1 MKPAL
6 VLFDLD
12 GTLID
17 SRPGIV
23 HSLRETLTLHNIPLE
38 SDHDFT
44 WCIGASLWKIFEHY
58 LNTTD
63 QHVLSGAVAQYRH
76 IYRDGP
82 MFEYDIYDGVL
93 ETLSTL
99 KDDGA
104 RICIATAKAHEYA
117 REIIDVSKLA
127 PYIDHVYGS
136 ELDGRNVDKRDLL
149 RHVLADE
156 HVAPE
161 LSVMVGD
168 RHHDIDGA
176 LANGVH
182 AVGVLYGY
190 GSAEEL
196 SHAHSTVDSARHLP
210 TALASLVQ
218 LSR

>member
-12 GTLID
+12 GTLVD

-23 HSLRETLTLHNIPLE
+23 HSLRETLTLHKIVLE
-38 SDHDFT
+38 ADHDFT

-58 LNTTD
+58 LGTTD

-82 MFEYDIYDGVL
+82 MFEYDIYDGVID
-93 ETLSTL
+93 TLAAIKS
-99 KDDGA
+99 DGA

-117 REIIDVSKLA
+117 REIIEVSKLA

-149 RHVLADE
+149 RHVLAE
-156 HVAPE
+156 ERIAAE
-161 LSVMVGD
+161 LSVMIGD

-182 AVGVLYGY
+182 AVGVRYGY
-190 GSAEEL
+190 GSAEEIA
-196 SHAHSTVDSARHLP
+196 HAHVCVDLARELPSAI
-210 TALASLVQ
+210 ASIVPQ
-218 LSR
+218 SR

>member
-12 GTLID
+12 GTLVD

-23 HSLRETLTLHNIPLE
+23 HSLRETLTLHNIALDA
-38 SDHDFT
+38 DHDFT

-58 LNTTD
+58 LNTND

-82 MFEYDIYDGVL
+82 MFEYDIYDGVIESL
-93 ETLSTL
+93 ARIKS
-99 KDDGA
+99 DDV

-117 REIIDVSKLA
+117 REIIEVSKLA

-149 RHVLADE
+149 RHVLAE
-156 HVAPE
+156 VRIAPE
-161 LSVMVGD
+161 QSVMIGD

-182 AVGVLYGY
+182 AIGVRYGY
-190 GSAEEL
+190 GLAEEIQ
-196 SHAHSTVDSARHLP
+196 HAHVCVDTAADLP
-210 TALASLVQ
+210 NAIASIVPE
-218 LSR
+218 SR

>member
-12 GTLID
+12 GTLVD

-23 HSLRETLTLHNIPLE
+23 HSLRETLALHTVALE
-38 SDHDFT
+38 ADHDFT

-82 MFEYDIYDGVL
+82 MFEYDIYDGVID
-93 ETLSTL
+93 TLAAI
-99 KDDGA
+99 KADGA

-117 REIIDVSKLA
+117 REIIEVSKLE

-149 RHVLADE
+149 RHVLAGE
-156 HVAPE
+156 RIAPE
-161 LSVMVGD
+161 LSVMIGD
-168 RHHDIDGA
+168 RNHDIDGA

-182 AVGVLYGY
+182 AVGVRYGY
-190 GSAEEL
+190 GSADEIQ
-196 SHAHSTVDSARHLP
+196 HAHVCVDTAAELP
-210 TALASLVQ
+210 RAVASIVSQ
-218 LSR
+218 SR

>member
-12 GTLID
+12 GTLVD

-23 HSLRETLTLHNIPLE
+23 HSLRETLTLHKIVLE
-38 SDHDFT
+38 ADHDFT

-58 LNTTD
+58 LGTTD

-82 MFEYDIYDGVL
+82 MFEYDIYDGVID
-93 ETLSTL
+93 TLAAI
-99 KDDGA
+99 KGDGA

-117 REIIDVSKLA
+117 REIIEVSKLA

-149 RHVLADE
+149 RHVLVEERIA
-156 HVAPE
+156 AE
-161 LSVMVGD
+161 LSVMIGD

-182 AVGVLYGY
+182 AVGVRYGY
-190 GSAEEL
+190 GSAEEIA
-196 SHAHSTVDSARHLP
+196 HAHVCVDLARELPSAI
-210 TALASLVQ
+210 ASIVPQ
-218 LSR
+218 SR

>member
-12 GTLID
+12 GTLVD

-23 HSLRETLTLHNIPLE
+23 HSLRETLALHSVSLE
-38 SDHDFT
+38 PDHDFT

-58 LNTTD
+58 LGTAD

-82 MFEYDIYDGVL
+82 MFEYDIYDGVIDA
-93 ETLSTL
+93 LSAI
-99 KDDGA
+99 KSDGA

-127 PYIDHVYGS
+127 PFVDHVYGS

-149 RHVLADE
+149 RLVISSE
-156 HVAPE
+156 HAEPE
-161 LSVMVGD
+161 RAVMIGD

-176 LANGVH
+176 LANGIH
-182 AVGVLYGY
+182 AIGVLYGY
-190 GSAEEL
+190 GEADEL
-196 SHAHSTVDSARHLP
+196 RHAHACIAHARDLP
-210 TALASLVQ
+210 GVLTSLVPQ
-218 LSR
+218 SR

>member
-12 GTLID
+12 GTLVD

-23 HSLRETLTLHNIPLE
+23 HSLRETLALHAIVLE
-38 SDHDFT
+38 ADHDFT

-82 MFEYDIYDGVL
+82 MFEYEIYDGIID
-93 ETLSTL
+93 TLAAI
-99 KDDGA
+99 KADGA

-117 REIIDVSKLA
+117 REIIEVSKME

-136 ELDGRNVDKRDLL
+136 ELDGRNVDKQDLL
-149 RHVLADE
+149 RHVLAE
-156 HVAPE
+156 ERLAPE
-161 LSVMVGD
+161 LAVMIGD

-182 AVGVLYGY
+182 AVGVRYGY
-190 GSAEEL
+190 GSADEIK
-196 SHAHSTVDSARHLP
+196 HAHVCVDTPAELLN
-210 TALASLVQ
+210 AIASIVPQ
-218 LSR
+218 SR

>member
-12 GTLID
+12 GTLVD

-23 HSLRETLTLHNIPLE
+23 HSLRETLALHTVALE
-38 SDHDFT
+38 ADHDFT

-82 MFEYDIYDGVL
+82 MFEYDIYDGVI
-93 ETLSTL
+93 ETLAAI
-99 KDDGA
+99 KADGA

-117 REIIDVSKLA
+117 REIIEVSKLE

-149 RHVLADE
+149 RHVLAGE
-156 HVAPE
+156 RIAPE
-161 LSVMVGD
+161 LSVMIGD
-168 RHHDIDGA
+168 RNHDIDGA

-182 AVGVLYGY
+182 AVGVRYGY
-190 GSAEEL
+190 GSADEIQ
-196 SHAHSTVDSARHLP
+196 HAHVCVDTAAELP
-210 TALASLVQ
+210 RAVASIVSQ
-218 LSR
+218 SR

>member
-12 GTLID
+12 GTLVD

-23 HSLRETLTLHNIPLE
+23 HSLRETLTLHNIVLE
-38 SDHDFT
+38 ADHDFT

-58 LNTTD
+58 LGTTD

-82 MFEYDIYDGVL
+82 MFEYDIYDGVID
-93 ETLSTL
+93 TLATIKS
-99 KDDGA
+99 DGA

-117 REIIDVSKLA
+117 REIIEVSKLA

-149 RHVLADE
+149 RHVLAE
-156 HVAPE
+156 ERIAAE
-161 LSVMVGD
+161 LSVMIGD

-182 AVGVLYGY
+182 AVGVRYGY
-190 GSAEEL
+190 GSAEEIA
-196 SHAHSTVDSARHLP
+196 HAHVCVDLARELPSAI
-210 TALASLVQ
+210 ASIVPQ
-218 LSR
+218 SR